1 MQVYRCFLSLLLIS
15 AVLFSS
21 SCALSDHEA
30 SLLARRQLSTLP
42 ENGNL
47 PDNYEL
53 EVNVEYTFPNST
65 LRRAYI
71 ALKSWKEAIYS
82 DPSEFTSN
90 WKGPDVCNY
99 KGVFCSPA
107 LDDPNVTVVAG
118 IDMNHADIAGY
129 FPVELGLL
137 TDVALF
143 HLNSN
148 RFCGIVPESFS
159 KLTLMHEFDV
169 SNNRLVGPFPKVVLN
184 MSSLKYLDLR
194 FNNFEGELPP
204 QLFDKDL

>member
-1 MQVYRCFLSLLLIS
+1 MQVYRCFFSLLLIS
-15 AVLFSS
+15 SVLFSL
-21 SCALSDHEA
+21 SCALNDHEA
-30 SLLARRQLSTLP
+30 SLLARRQLSTLA
-42 ENGNL
+42 EN
-47 PDNYEL
+47 
-53 EVNVEYTFPNST
+53 EYTFPNSS
-65 LRRAYI
+65 I
-71 ALKSWKEAIYS
+71 ALKAWKESVYS

-99 KGVFCSPA
+99 EGVFCSPA

-118 IDMNHADIAGY
+118 IDLNHAYIAGY

-148 RFCGIVPESFS
+148 RFCGIIPESFS

-169 SNNRLVGPFPKVVLN
+169 SNNRLVGPFPRFVLN
-184 MSSLKYLDLR
+184 MSSLK
-194 FNNFEGELPP
+194 
-204 QLFDKDL
+204 